1 MAHPSTPDD
10 LSSVLRRL
18 ADRLDSLET
27 RLDRI
32 EGQKTAFT
40 IAATAPFADSPE
52 AAKRPPFTERQP
64 PTKGKGK
71 ANAQAPAPSKAKPAK
86 KERSTK
92 KGAIPSAAI
101 PLPLAQ
107 TFSTEGKTDRHLVT
121 VVVPDDTAMHVIGKG
136 GKGLKQVHDIS
147 GARVHAYTLATGSH
161 DERHISIRG
170 TDLQIGDALVVL
182 GKRVSRKRVHPP
194 KTKKTKDASATPST
208 RAHLPHPII
217 PKKSTTTLPPS
228 PRLAGPS
235 TSGIIELPTTEED
248 SDSSDADSS
257 GTAPAPSVQMA
268 SPSPSSTPTVPSVSM
283 GSPPL
288 ATPEAADWSPM
299 EVDSVLA
306 YAQWPNPPTD
316 LELRRTVAS
325 NLVSQ
330 GHSLFPHAIPPGRG
344 LQTARRSG
352 YRPPRSRGRGK

>member
-32 EGQKTAFT
+32 EGQKTAPT
-40 IAATAPFADSPE
+40 IAAVRFADSPE
-52 AAKRPPFTERQP
+52 ATKRPPVTSRQP

-71 ANAQAPAPSKAKPAK
+71 TNVQAPAPSNAKPAK

-107 TFSTEGKTDRHLVT
+107 TFSTEGKADRHLVT
-121 VVVPDDTAMHVIGKG
+121 VVIPDDSAMHVIGKG

-147 GARVHAYTLATGSH
+147 GARVNAYTLVNGSR

-170 TDLQIGDALVVL
+170 TDLQVGDALVVL
-182 GKRVSRKRVHPP
+182 GKRVARKRVHPP
-194 KTKKTKDASATPST
+194 KTKKTKDAPST
-208 RAHLPHPII
+208 RTHLPHPII
-217 PKKSTTTLPPS
+217 PNKSTTTLPFP
-228 PRLAGPS
+228 PRPTGPS
-235 TSGIIELPTTEED
+235 TSGLVEVPTTEED
-248 SDSSDADSS
+248 SESDADSS
-257 GTAPAPSVQMA
+257 NTVPVPSVQMA
-268 SPSPSSTPTVPSVSM
+268 SPSPSSTPIVPSVTM
-283 GSPPL
+283 RSPPL

-306 YAQWPNPPTD
+306 YAQWHNPPTD
-316 LELRRTVAS
+316 LEMRRTVAS
-325 NLVSQ
+325 NLVANGGSV
-330 GHSLFPHAIPPGRG
+330 FPHAIPPGRG
-344 LQTARRSG
+344 LQTACRSG
-352 YRPPRSRGRGK
+352 YRPPRSRGRGR

>member
-1 MAHPSTPDD
+1 MAHSSTPDD

-32 EGQKTAFT
+32 EGQKTAPT
-40 IAATAPFADSPE
+40 IAAVRPFADSPE
-52 AAKRPPFTERQP
+52 ATKRPPFTERQP
-64 PTKGKGK
+64 PTKGKGR

-92 KGAIPSAAI
+92 KGAIPSAVI

-107 TFSTEGKTDRHLVT
+107 TFSTEGKADRHLVT
-121 VVVPDDTAMHVIGKG
+121 VVIPDDTAMHVIGKG
-136 GKGLKQVHDIS
+136 GQGLKQVHDIS

-170 TDLQIGDALVVL
+170 TDLQVGDALVVL

-194 KTKKTKDASATPST
+194 KTKKTKDASAAPST
-208 RAHLPHPII
+208 RAHLPHPIN
-217 PKKSTTTLPPS
+217 PQKSTMTLPLS
-228 PRLAGPS
+228 PRPTGPS
-235 TSGIIELPTTEED
+235 TSGIVELPTTEED
-248 SDSSDADSS
+248 SESDADSS
-257 GTAPAPSVQMA
+257 GTVPVPSVQMA
-268 SPSPSSTPTVPSVSM
+268 SPLPSSTPTVPSVTM

-288 ATPEAADWSPM
+288 ATPTAAYWSPM

-316 LELRRTVAS
+316 LEMRRIVAS
-325 NLVSQ
+325 NLVAQ
-330 GHSLFPHAIPPGRG
+330 GDSLYPSAIPPGRG
-344 LQTARRSG
+344 LPTARRSG
-352 YRPPRSRGRGK
+352 HRPPRSRGRGK